1 MEYLMKEEIKSTRS
15 ADYYNVAQ
23 SDKSFS
29 KRRVN
34 NLKNGV
40 GIAKKQ
46 SRRHRD
52 QIPLCGL
59 Y

>member
-1 MEYLMKEEIKSTRS
+1 MKEEIKSTRS

-23 SDKSFS
+23 SDVRALV
-29 KRRVN
+29 RRVN
-34 NLKNGV
+34 NLKTALA
-40 GIAKKQ
+40 IAKK

>member
-1 MEYLMKEEIKSTRS
+1 MKEEIKSTRS

-23 SDKSFS
+23 SDVRAF

-40 GIAKKQ
+40 GNSK
-46 SRRHRD
+46 SSCRHRD

>member
-1 MEYLMKEEIKSTRS
+1 MKEEIKSTRS

-23 SDKSFS
+23 SDVRALVRGELTTL
-29 KRRVN
+29 KRRWQ
-34 NLKNGV
+34 
-40 GIAKKQ
+40 AKK
-46 SRRHRD
+46 SCRHRD